1 MSEVIRISEQTYSRL
16 ESLARGF
23 DTPGNVIDR
32 LLDFY
37 DQHHKNI
44 LLPEEG
50 KSSMSSKS
58 QPAGARR
65 LGRRGYEQLTDYL
78 IPAIRLIKSGVK
90 HPDAFRR
97 IADKLGVS
105 KQTAQAECTVQL
117 DHISTDKFLELINS
131 DKIKS
136 FLKERFPDRA
146 GLVERDLTF

>member
-65 LGRRGYEQLTDYL
+65 LGRRSYEQLTDYL
-78 IPAIRLIKSGVK
+78 IPAIHLIKSGVR

-97 IADKLGVS
+97 IADKLGVAKS
-105 KQTAQAECTVQL
+105 TAQAECTVQL

-131 DKIKS
+131 DRIKS

-146 GLVERDLTF
+146 DLIERDLTF